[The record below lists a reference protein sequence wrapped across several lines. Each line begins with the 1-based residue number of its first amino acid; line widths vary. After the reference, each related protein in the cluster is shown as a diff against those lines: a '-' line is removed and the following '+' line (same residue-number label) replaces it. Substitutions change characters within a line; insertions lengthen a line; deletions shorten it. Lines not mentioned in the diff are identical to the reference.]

1 MTCDFDT
8 TLLRE
13 SLKKIVT
20 LFQSAVQTNLNE
32 NNILVFEKL
41 AIAKEYVDGINIV
54 NSNIASTSVK
64 VNDCIQKYNVLIE
77 NIEIKKKDDT
87 SDIMYSDTQQIVKS
101 NLHHT
106 VWLIFGIML
115 LCFFLYR
122 MK

>member
-1 MTCDFDT
+1 MSCDFNT

-20 LFQSAVQTNLNE
+20 LFQSAVKKNLNE
-32 NNILVFEKL
+32 NNIVVFEKL

-54 NSNIASTSVK
+54 NSDIASTSVK
-64 VNDCIQKYNVLIE
+64 VNDCIQKYKVLIE

-101 NLHHT
+101 NLHYT
-106 VWLIFGIML
+106 VWIIFGIML

>member
-1 MTCDFDT
+1 MSCDFDT

-20 LFQSAVQTNLNE
+20 LFQSAVKKNLNE
-32 NNILVFEKL
+32 NNVVVFEKL

-77 NIEIKKKDDT
+77 NIEIKKKDET

-106 VWLIFGIML
+106 IWLIFGIML